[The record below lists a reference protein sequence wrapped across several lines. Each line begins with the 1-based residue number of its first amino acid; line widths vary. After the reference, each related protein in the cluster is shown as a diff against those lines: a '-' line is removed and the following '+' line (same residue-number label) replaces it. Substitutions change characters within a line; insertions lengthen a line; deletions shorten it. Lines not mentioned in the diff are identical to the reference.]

1 MVITGD
7 AAHATLPSSGQGAS
21 MAIEDAIL
29 LAKCLRDCAEV
40 STALATYE
48 RLRRRRVERV
58 VAYSARV
65 GQSKTLGTVGRW
77 LRDLAMPLALRLF
90 ASPNAQAWLY
100 RYHID
105 WREPVVQPR

>member
-1 MVITGD
+1 
-7 AAHATLPSSGQGAS
+7 
-21 MAIEDAIL
+21 MAIEDAIV

-58 VAYSARV
+58 VAYSA
-65 GQSKTLGTVGRW
+65 QSARARRSARSDGGFAIW
-77 LRDLAMPLALRLF
+77 PMPLALGLF
-90 ASPNAQAWLY
+90 ASPNAQAWVY